1 MFSPPFF
8 FNFGKN
14 CDFFVLF
21 FCGFRGNSSLPF
33 FLPRNASIASARF
46 LSIHPP
52 SCSAPTH
59 IAMRPD
65 HDAQEVVMDFLQ
77 ASGVTGVPADL
88 CPLPGLSHAGRLNRV
103 LLFASQPQDGIFSLF
118 FI

>member
-1 MFSPPFF
+1 
-8 FNFGKN
+8 
-14 CDFFVLF
+14 
-21 FCGFRGNSSLPF
+21 
-33 FLPRNASIASARF
+33 
-46 LSIHPP
+46 
-52 SCSAPTH
+52 
-59 IAMRPD
+59 
-65 HDAQEVVMDFLQ
+65 MDFLQ